1 MSDEYVFKRCKCTHN
16 NLFFRSRGKLNYV
29 IFVPE
34 YFVTENMEIA
44 ELYKCF
50 MECGKVTTDSRNC
63 PEGSMFIALKGET
76 FNGNAFA
83 AQALKQGCRYAVID
97 ESEYAGEGT
106 ILVDNCLQALQQLA
120 NYHRRQLKTPVI
132 GITGTNGKT
141 TTKELISTV
150 LSRKFNTLYTEGNFN
165 NHIGVPL
172 TLLRLTKEHEM
183 AVVEMGANHPGEIK
197 TLVHIAEPDYGII
210 TNVGKAHLQGFG
222 SFEGVIR
229 TKGELFD
236 FLRDKGGATIFIQ
249 NENPYLNGIA
259 EGLTCVRY
267 GQTAGLYVSGELIS
281 CSPFLSFRWTAEG
294 VSHEVNTHLIGS
306 YNLDN
311 MLAAAAIGRY
321 FGVSDDDISSA
332 LASYLPHNN
341 RSQLKETADNKLI
354 VDAYNANPTSMMA
367 ALKNFRQVEAPHK
380 MVILGDMKELG
391 EASREEHQKVVDY
404 LKECGFDRVV
414 LVGPE
419 FAAATHSYQTFQHV
433 DEVLADIR
441 MHKPQGYYIL
451 IKGSNS
457 MKLSQLPECL

>member
-83 AQALKQGCRYAVID
+83 AQALKQGCHYAVID

-229 TKGELFD
+229 TKGELYD
-236 FLRDKGGATIFIQ
+236 FLRAKGGATIFIQ

-332 LASYLPHNN
+332 LVSYLPHNN

-457 MKLSQLPECL
+457 MKLSQLPEYL

>member
-229 TKGELFD
+229 TKGELYD
-236 FLRDKGGATIFIQ
+236 FLRAKGGATIFIQ

-404 LKECGFDRVV
+404 LKECGFDRIV

-441 MHKPQGYYIL
+441 IHKPQGYYIL

-457 MKLSQLPECL
+457 MKLSQLLEYL

>member
-229 TKGELFD
+229 TKGELYD
-236 FLRDKGGATIFIQ
+236 FLRAKGGATIFIQ

-414 LVGPE
+414 LVGSE

-441 MHKPQGYYIL
+441 IHKPQGYYIL

-457 MKLSQLPECL
+457 MKLSQLPESL